1 MKAFITLLFNLA
13 ALLLLIP
20 QSGRAQTFLYNFSN
34 PTKEVN
40 GGNNYLGVGS
50 VYLYSKIDG
59 TATDA
64 IVKITNATGGLTLST
79 FDNDNVANGGYTQA
93 FQPTIVVPGT
103 GGSGTVNGYVEFQIT
118 FIKTGTYN
126 TSTQSGTLFPQT
138 ASIPATVLDD
148 DGTLSGGTLYEYDEL
163 NLGTGEVQ
171 NYSANGGQLTYST
184 NSGYIIGTNS
194 TGTNYSG
201 ISTTA
206 TAVMFTV
213 LNTGIS
219 SMYFRTGVISTFT
232 AAPAGRVSSLA
243 FFLPTYPDAVLASSP
258 IGSFTG
264 VKTNNAVQLH
274 WRLTAEQGLA
284 GVDLE
289 RSINSGSFTPVK
301 SLTLND
307 SNEAAP
313 YSFNDAGFPSGG
325 TISYRLKA
333 AAVSGESWY
342 SDVLNFNIPTD
353 KRFLV
358 YPNPV
363 VNALHIAFT
372 GSSPGSGTLQLLD
385 YSGHVVWRQQV
396 AVNTGENSYYVPRP
410 AGLSSGNYI
419 IVLQFGQETY
429 TQKIVFTPLS
439 S

>member
-1 MKAFITLLFNLA
+1 MKALITLLFSLA
-13 ALLLLIP
+13 AFLLSIP
-20 QSGRAQTFLYNFSN
+20 QNAAAQTFLYNFSN
-34 PTKEVN
+34 PTKEIN

-126 TSTQSGTLFPQT
+126 TSTQTGTLFPQT
-138 ASIPATVLDD
+138 SSIPATVLDD

-163 NLGTGEVQ
+163 NLGAGEVQ

-184 NSGYIIGTNS
+184 NSGYVIGTNS

-243 FFLPTYPDAVLASSP
+243 FFLPTYPDAVLANSP
-258 IGSFTG
+258 INDFSGT
-264 VKTNNAVQLH
+264 KNNNSIQLN
-274 WRLTAEQGLA
+274 WQLNAEQGLA

-289 RSINSGSFTPVK
+289 RSVNSGSFSPVK
-301 SLTLND
+301 TFLIDD

-313 YSFNDAGFPSGG
+313 YAYTDAGLPSG
-325 TISYRLKA
+325 TAISYRLKA
-333 AAVSGESWY
+333 AAANGETWY
-342 SDVLNFNIPTD
+342 SNVLNFNLNTD

-363 VNALHIAFT
+363 INALHLDL
-372 GSSPGSGTLQLLD
+372 SSTTAGTGTLQLLD
-385 YSGHVVWRQQV
+385 YSGHVVWRQQIMIN
-396 AVNTGENSYYVPRP
+396 ASDNNFSIPRP
-410 AGLSSGNYI
+410 TGLPAGYYI
-419 IVLQFGQETY
+419 LVLQFGRQTY
-429 TQKIVFTPLS
+429 TQKVLFAPLS